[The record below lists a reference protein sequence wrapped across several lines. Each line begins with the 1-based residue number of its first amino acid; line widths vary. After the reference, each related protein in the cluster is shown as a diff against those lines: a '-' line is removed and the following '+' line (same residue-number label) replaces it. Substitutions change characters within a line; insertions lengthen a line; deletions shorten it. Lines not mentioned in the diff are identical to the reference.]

1 MASSS
6 LFTTE
11 IISSF
16 GVRDTMIGVTK
27 TAKEQGS
34 SEGVT
39 CFFFLNAASPTH
51 LKYEGPVAGLKANL
65 LGFACIQRR
74 TALSLLTWIILGL

>member
-1 MASSS
+1 MCITHGCVKVVGLLWLAIRS
-6 LFTTE
+6 LFIAE

-16 GVRDTMIGVTK
+16 GVRDTMIGVTE

-39 CFFFLNAASPTH
+39 CFFFL
-51 LKYEGPVAGLKANL
+51 EC
-65 LGFACIQRR
+65 CISH
-74 TALSLLTWIILGL
+74 TSEM